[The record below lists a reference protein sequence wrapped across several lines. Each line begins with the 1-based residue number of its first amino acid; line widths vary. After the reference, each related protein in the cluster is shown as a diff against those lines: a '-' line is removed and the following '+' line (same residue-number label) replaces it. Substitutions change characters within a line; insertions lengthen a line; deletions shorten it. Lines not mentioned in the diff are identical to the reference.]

1 VQISRCVNSLLE
13 ICFRG
18 DGCLLFRLAR
28 CLVLVDV
35 IAIWTNLVLLI
46 DTGKAVMQ
54 PVGTI
59 VLLKRDER

>member
-13 ICFRG
+13 ICFRR

-35 IAIWTNLVLLI
+35 ISTWTNPVLLI

-54 PVGTI
+54 LVRKI